1 MGRLSSTYRELPP
14 PPRLAASVACVW
26 MRHTAAPGTHLVVP
40 DGCIDLVASPRGLL
54 VAGPDTGPMPTAAH
68 AGTTI
73 FGLRFR
79 PGAAAPVLGWPAH
92 ELRDRRTPLEELK
105 TPGVK
110 SFFAALEAGVAKKD
124 LTLAVAWRLREA
136 PPPDPIVGAAVHALA
151 RGRRVSDLPAE
162 LHLSER
168 QLRRRFHAAVGYGP
182 KVLARVLR
190 LQHMFAL
197 APWAGDN
204 LARLAA
210 EAGYADH
217 AHLASET
224 VALTGLTPRALLD
237 DRFAQAAEAP
247 AA

>member
-40 DGCIDLVASPRGLL
+40 DGCIDLVATSRGLL

-92 ELRDRRTPLEELK
+92 ELRDRRTPLEELWEQAVR
-105 TPGVK
+105 PVR
-110 SFFAALEAGVAKKD
+110 SLAD
-124 LTLAVAWRLREA
+124 LIAIVDGREA

-151 RGRRVSDLPAE
+151 RGRRVSDLPAQ

-217 AHLASET
+217 AHLATET